1 VFLRVPHP
9 AASTIVVSV
18 DLREEWADL
27 LERRPAFRET
37 LGLCTDLIE
46 CWARWSPSIPMPAPL
61 AASDCRRCWECGEP
75 LLAAH
80 PPSIAAE
87 DLEDVLGLVV
97 ERLRDITPDAAPA
110 LHRFAEAWD
119 RGVIGPA
126 ALFPAPGRIG
136 TRAIEEASGLP
147 SEFVAFLAGGSL
159 RPVLDA
165 CFAPCRE
172 HLRDGDW
179 RRGACP
185 FCGAP
190 PGFAD
195 VLEDGQRRLTC
206 HLCGGGWSFAR
217 ARCPFCGTER
227 SADLARLEMEEQEQ
241 GYLVWGCKSCRGYIK
256 ELDRRVRWN
265 GRSGLVEDW
274 GSPHFDL
281 VAMRSG
287 YRRPIPSLIQL
298 ARGARG
304 GG

>member
-1 VFLRVPHP
+1 LSGVPHP
-9 AASTIVVSV
+9 AVSTLAVSL

-27 LERRPAFRET
+27 LDRRPAFRET
-37 LGLCTDLIE
+37 LGLYTDLIE
-46 CWARWSPSIPMPAPL
+46 FWARWSPSTPTPAPVP
-61 AASDCRRCWECGEP
+61 ASGCRRCWERGEP
-75 LLAAH
+75 LLVAY
-80 PPSIAAE
+80 PPSIMAA
-87 DLEDVLGLVV
+87 DLEDMLDLLM
-97 ERLRDITPDAAPA
+97 ERLGEIAPDTVPA

-119 RGVIGPA
+119 RGVLGPS

-136 TRAIEEASGLP
+136 AGAIEDASGLRP
-147 SEFVAFLAGGSL
+147 DVVAFLAGGSL
-159 RPVLDA
+159 RPAFEA
-165 CFAPCRE
+165 CFAPSRE
-172 HLRDGDW
+172 HLRDADW
-179 RRGACP
+179 RRGVCP

-195 VLEDGQRRLTC
+195 VLEDGQRKLAC

-217 ARCPFCGTER
+217 ARCPFCGTEH
-227 SADLARLEMEEQEQ
+227 SPDLARLELGDGEQ

-265 GRSGLVEDW
+265 GRSGLIEDW

-287 YRRPIPSLIQL
+287 YQRPIPSLIQL

-304 GG
+304 GC

>member
-1 VFLRVPHP
+1 M
-9 AASTIVVSV
+9 
-18 DLREEWADL
+18 DL

-37 LGLCTDLIE
+37 LGLYTDLIE
-46 CWARWSPSIPMPAPL
+46 LWARWSPSAPAP
-61 AASDCRRCWECGEP
+61 ATIPVADCRRCWERGEP
-75 LLAAH
+75 LLAAYS
-80 PPSIAAE
+80 PSIVAE
-87 DLEDVLGLVV
+87 DLEDVLGLLM
-97 ERLRDITPDAAPA
+97 ERLGGIVPDTAPA
-110 LHRFAEAWD
+110 LQRFAEAWD
-119 RGVIGPA
+119 RGAVGPS

-136 TRAIEEASGLP
+136 TGAIEAASGLS
-147 SEFVAFLAGGSL
+147 SEAVAFLAGGSL
-159 RPVLDA
+159 RPALDA
-165 CFAPCRE
+165 CFGPCRQ

-179 RRGACP
+179 RRGTCP

-217 ARCPFCGTER
+217 ARCPFCGTE
-227 SADLARLEMEEQEQ
+227 SSKDLTRLELEEREQ
-241 GYLVWGCKSCRGYIK
+241 GYVVWGCESCRAYIK

-281 VAMRSG
+281 LAMHSG

-298 ARGARG
+298 ARSARDG
-304 GG
+304 C